1 MSRIGLLDIGGTT
14 IKSGILD
21 HGTLSARETIPT
33 CASMGA
39 EQVIARAMN
48 LLTAFSD
55 LDAIGISTCG
65 QVDPENGSIAYA
77 NDNMPGYTGMKVR
90 AKFEER
96 FQIPCAVLNDAYAAA
111 AGEHACGAAAGASD
125 FLCITFGTGIG
136 AGIWLNGSP
145 YYGAGPNAGIMAGGM
160 IVHAEKRDDPWAGSY
175 EKAASTTA
183 LLKMAQQ
190 ADPSILNGRSFMEQA
205 EHDPALMQVLEAWT
219 EEISIGL
226 CSFAAVFNIP
236 LFVLG
241 GGIMEQ
247 TIVFEKT
254 VQAFEKH
261 LIPGFRGIELKKARL
276 GNQAGL
282 YGAAA
287 MAEAMLAEA

>member
-1 MSRIGLLDIGGTT
+1 
-14 IKSGILD
+14 
-21 HGTLSARETIPT
+21 
-33 CASMGA
+33 
-39 EQVIARAMN
+39 
-48 LLTAFSD
+48 
-55 LDAIGISTCG
+55 
-65 QVDPENGSIAYA
+65 
-77 NDNMPGYTGMKVR
+77 
-90 AKFEER
+90 
-96 FQIPCAVLNDAYAAA
+96 
-111 AGEHACGAAAGASD
+111 
-125 FLCITFGTGIG
+125 
-136 AGIWLNGSP
+136 
-145 YYGAGPNAGIMAGGM
+145 
-160 IVHAEKRDDPWAGSY
+160 
-175 EKAASTTA
+175 
-183 LLKMAQQ
+183 
-190 ADPSILNGRSFMEQA
+190 MEQA

-219 EEISIGL
+219 EEIGIGL

>member
-14 IKSGILD
+14 IKSGVLQDGILTA
-21 HGTLSARETIPT
+21 GETIPT
-33 CASMGA
+33 SASRGA
-39 EQVIARAMN
+39 EDVISRAMD
-48 LLTAFSD
+48 LLGRFAGP
-55 LDAIGISTCG
+55 DAIGISTCG
-65 QVDPENGSIAYA
+65 QVDPRDGSIAYA

-90 AKFEER
+90 EKFESR
-96 FQIPCAVLNDAYAAA
+96 FHIPCAVLNDAYAAA
-111 AGEHACGAAAGASD
+111 AGEHACGAAEGASD
-125 FLCITFGTGIG
+125 FLCITYGTGIG
-136 AGIWLNGSP
+136 AGIWLNGAP

-175 EKAASTTA
+175 EKAASTTS
-183 LLKMAQQ
+183 LLTMAEQ
-190 ADPSILNGRSFMEQA
+190 ADPSIQNGHDFMAQA
-205 EHDPALMQVLEAWT
+205 EHDPALMKMLDAWT

-226 CSFAAVFNIP
+226 CSFAAVYNIP

-247 TIVFEKT
+247 PIVFEKT
-254 VQAFEKH
+254 RQAFEKH

-287 MAEAMLAEA
+287 MAESMLA